1 MKSKFENVCEEWGC
15 GIALLIILLVF
26 ALVFGIYCLEGWILM
41 LVWNGLVA
49 EMWNG
54 PAIGYWLSVGVIIVL
69 NLIGSALRKSATVKI
84 KRD

>member
-1 MKSKFENVCEEWGC
+1 MKDRFDDVCEEWGC

-41 LVWNGLVA
+41 LVWNGVVA
-49 EMWNG
+49 GMWNG
-54 PAIGYWLSVGVIIVL
+54 PAIGYWLSVGIVFVL
-69 NLIGSALRKSATVKI
+69 NLIGRALRKTTTVKI